1 MSTLVSAGPSYSTAN
16 PVAPAGP
23 SQPNFCSFLSHRNQL
38 TLLLARQIRLMLLLA
53 QHTFAA
59 SAGLTYSFAASAGP
73 THSFAASAGPTHSS
87 AALVGPTHPTH
98 APVGPTYSS
107 ATPVGPHICLLLLL
121 DQQRHQ
127 SLLLAIQP
135 IQPFAFRLQ
144 PARRI
149 QLLLA
154 NTPLRLPTIRPQGSP
169 HATLS
174 GA

>member
-1 MSTLVSAGPSYSTAN
+1 
-16 PVAPAGP
+16 
-23 SQPNFCSFLSHRNQL
+23 
-38 TLLLARQIRLMLLLA
+38 
-53 QHTFAA
+53 
-59 SAGLTYSFAASAGP
+59 
-73 THSFAASAGPTHSS
+73 
-87 AALVGPTHPTH
+87 
-98 APVGPTYSS
+98 
-107 ATPVGPHICLLLLL
+107 L